1 VGSIFN
7 QTGKVEEA
15 VDMAVKTIVTE
26 VEEAVDMAVKINSS
40 KVEDVEK
47 GTELPEKQPSE
58 LPADE
63 PPVAEEE
70 TLSNSDD
77 EEEDMPLRKKK
88 CFNSPLD

>member
-1 VGSIFN
+1 
-7 QTGKVEEA
+7 
-15 VDMAVKTIVTE
+15 
-26 VEEAVDMAVKINSS
+26 MAVKINSS

-70 TLSNSDD
+70 TLSSSDD